1 MSEDASAPMASERGR
16 HRAPA
21 ETPDWMNVAPGV
33 FSVGPRRGTP
43 EVLERPRTGG
53 TSRGSARLALAGGA
67 GVLVVLTALLVVVIA
82 LGFAAVSGA
91 RETRSAALPT
101 VGPVSA
107 SASPL
112 STGTPAVSPPGQG
125 AVEPDWAVVIARLD
139 AARGQVLMS
148 GTAPDLAGFD
158 ARNSPAWRADEAALT
173 RLLVGRLRPSG
184 LATDLITV
192 KRWRVPSE
200 AAGESAALPAD
211 SVVLR
216 VVERRKAYRL
226 LDQSGG
232 LAERVAAG
240 PKRRWLV
247 TVVPALSAEPTDPG
261 WRIWRVGVG

>member
-43 EVLERPRTGG
+43 EVLERPRAGG

-67 GVLVVLTALLVVVIA
+67 GVLVVLIA

-91 RETRSAALPT
+91 RETQSAALPT

-112 STGTPAVSPPGQG
+112 STATPAANPPGQG
-125 AVEPDWAVVIARLD
+125 AAEPDWVMVIARLD
-139 AARGQVLMS
+139 AARGQVLMA
-148 GTAPDLAGFD
+148 GTAADLAGFD

-192 KRWRVPSE
+192 KRWRVPTE